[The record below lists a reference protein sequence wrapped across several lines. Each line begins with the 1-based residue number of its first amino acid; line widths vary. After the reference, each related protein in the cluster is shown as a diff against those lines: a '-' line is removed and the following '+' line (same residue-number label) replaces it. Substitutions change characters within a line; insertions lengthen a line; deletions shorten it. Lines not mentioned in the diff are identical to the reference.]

1 MQDKI
6 DYNRRQAAK
15 YGSTPLHFNADDFDE
30 QLIDAIR
37 MFQIEHGLTADGMCG
52 PSTYRRLWTKI
63 ESTAQYIPYPDVQ
76 EGDKYIVHNGHQIE
90 IFWDKVLLWTDEGG
104 KKATKYTSMAG
115 QPERDISM
123 FVSHWDVCLTSLSC
137 YNVLEQRG
145 LSVHFGIDN
154 DGTIHQWLDT
164 QHIAYHAGGKKNPHV
179 VGVEISNAYYTKWQ
193 SWYEKKGFGKRPVHR
208 HVKIHDETLEPYLGF
223 YDVQV
228 EALAALWEAVSFA
241 CGIPLQLPAADHKI
255 DKDVLQNK
263 FSGFINHY
271 HFTAHKI
278 DCAGLDNQAVLDW
291 AKQLRALRSM

>member
-15 YGSTPLHFNADDFDE
+15 YGWTPLHFNADDFDE

-63 ESTAQYIPYPDVQ
+63 ESTAQYIPSPDVQ

-123 FVSHWDVCLTSLSC
+123 FVSHWDVCLTSSSC

-179 VGVEISNAYYTKWQ
+179 VGVEISNAYYPKWQ
-193 SWYEKKGFGKRPVHR
+193 SWYEKKGFGSRP
-208 HVKIHDETLEPYLGF
+208 I
-223 YDVQV
+223 V
-228 EALAALWEAVSFA
+228 EDA